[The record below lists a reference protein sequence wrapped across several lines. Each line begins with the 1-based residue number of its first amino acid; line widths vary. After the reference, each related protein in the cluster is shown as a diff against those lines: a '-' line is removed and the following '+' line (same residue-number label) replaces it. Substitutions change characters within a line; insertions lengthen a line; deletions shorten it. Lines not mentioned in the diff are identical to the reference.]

1 MGRGTWLFFL
11 VVWIQNL
18 YCNQECSRKILVVDI
33 SLIAQTIMRAGIKP
47 IRFVLLVLASLLI
60 TGEAGGSQRDSDL
73 SLWYDKPA
81 GDEWVRALPV
91 GNGRLGAMVYG
102 NPGSERIQL
111 NEDTVWA
118 GSPYRNDSPDARAA
132 LPKIRELIFKGEH
145 AQAQKLAGGTFFNG
159 PHGMM
164 YQPVG
169 DLVLSFPGHEDYQDY
184 YRELNLETAVATTRY
199 SVGGVEYIREVFA
212 SAPDQVIVVRLSAS
226 RPGSIGFTASLASPQ
241 RSTVSSRENKL
252 ILSGKTG
259 DHEGVP
265 GKVRFRAIAH
275 FEAEGGSVSAE
286 NSTVNVSG
294 ADTVTIRI
302 SIATNFRKYNDISA
316 DEQARAER
324 YLTRAGKTPYSKLLN
339 AHKADYQAWFDRMEL
354 DLGTTDAADK
364 PTDERIAAFARGA
377 DPQLIELYF
386 QFGRYLLI
394 ASSRPGTQ
402 PANLQGIWNR
412 EMQPPWD
419 SKYTLNINAEMNYW
433 PAHLTNLAELHEPLI
448 GMIKD
453 LSVTGRE
460 TARTLYGAG
469 GWVAHHNTDI
479 WRITGPVDGVFWG
492 MWPMGGAWLAHHL
505 WEHYLYTGDRE
516 YLREIYPALKGA
528 AEFYVDFLVEEPPGD
543 QPGHGRLVVVPS
555 NSPENAPQS
564 RPDVSIAAGTTMD
577 NQLVFELFSN
587 TIRAAETLGTDRRF
601 AKTLKAKRAML
612 PPMRIGRLGQLQEW
626 LEDLDSPDD
635 DHRHVSH
642 LYGLYPASLISPYRT
657 PRLFDAART
666 SLEYRGDLSTGWSM
680 GWKVN
685 LWARLQDGDRAL
697 KLIEDQLAPVGSG
710 RNPAGGG
717 TYPNLFDAH
726 PPFQIDGNFGCAAGI
741 AEMLLQSHDGA
752 IHLLPALPALW
763 KKGSVSGLR
772 ARGGFIIE
780 SLRWEEGKVVELTV
794 RSMLGGN
801 TRIRAAHELAGAN
814 GLKLKKANGPN
825 SNVFYQLVETP
836 KPQISP
842 EAESEFDS
850 AGAVKV
856 YEYDFDTRAGE
867 TYTVIGAK
875 NKSEFHTALIESL

>member
-1 MGRGTWLFFL
+1 M
-11 VVWIQNL
+11 
-18 YCNQECSRKILVVDI
+18 
-33 SLIAQTIMRAGIKP
+33 M
-47 IRFVLLVLASLLI
+47 
-60 TGEAGGSQRDSDL
+60 GEADGGQRDEDL
-73 SLWYDKPA
+73 SLRYDEPA
-81 GDEWVRALPV
+81 GDEWVRALPL

-118 GSPYRNDSPDARAA
+118 GSPHRNDSPDARAA
-132 LPKIRELIFKGEH
+132 LPKVRELIFKGEH
-145 AQAQKLAGGTFFNG
+145 VRAQKLAGETFFNG

-169 DLVLSFPGHEDYQDY
+169 DLVLSFPGHDDYRNY

-199 SVGGVEYIREVFA
+199 TVDGVEYTRKVFA

-226 RPGSIGFTASLASPQ
+226 RRGSITFTASLQSPQ
-241 RSTVSSRENKL
+241 QSTVSSHENEL

-265 GKVRFRAIAH
+265 GKIRFRATAQ
-275 FEAEGGSVSAE
+275 FEAEGGTVSADG
-286 NSTVNVSG
+286 SKVNVRG
-294 ADTVTIRI
+294 ADNVTIRI
-302 SIATNFRKYNDISA
+302 SIASNFRKYNDISA
-316 DEQARAER
+316 DERERAGRYLKRAE
-324 YLTRAGKTPYSKLLN
+324 KKPYRKLLD
-339 AHKADYQAWFDRMEL
+339 AHKTDYQAYFGRVKL
-354 DLGTTDAADK
+354 DLGATSAADK
-364 PTDERIAAFARGA
+364 STDERIAAFARGA

-394 ASSRPGTQ
+394 AGSRPGTQ

-453 LSVTGRE
+453 LSVTGRQ
-460 TARTLYGAG
+460 TARSMYGAG

-479 WRITGPVDGVFWG
+479 WRITGPVDGAFWG
-492 MWPMGGAWLAHHL
+492 MWPMGGAWLARHL

-516 YLREIYPALKGA
+516 YLREVYPALKGA
-528 AEFYVDFLVEEPPGD
+528 AEFYADFLVEEP
-543 QPGHGRLVVVPS
+543 GHGWLVVVPS

-564 RPDVSIAAGTTMD
+564 RPDISIAAGTTMD

-587 TIRAAETLGTDRRF
+587 TIRAAGILGGDRRF
-601 AKTLKAKRAML
+601 AETLKAKRAAL
-612 PPMRIGRLGQLQEW
+612 PPMQIGRLGQLQEW
-626 LEDLDSPDD
+626 MEDLDSPNDT
-635 DHRHVSH
+635 HRHVSH
-642 LYGLYPASLISPYRT
+642 LYGLYPAALISPYRT

-666 SLEYRGDLSTGWSM
+666 SLEYRGDVSTGWSM

-697 KLIEDQLAPVGSG
+697 KLIEDQLAPVGSE
-710 RNPAGGG
+710 RNAGGGG

-726 PPFQIDGNFGCAAGI
+726 PPFQIDGNFGCTAGI

-763 KKGSVSGLR
+763 DKGSVSGLR

-780 SLRWEEGKVVELTV
+780 ALQWEQGKVVELTV
-794 RSMLGGN
+794 RSTLGGN
-801 TRIRAAHELAGAN
+801 ARIRAANELTGTD
-814 GLKLKKANGPN
+814 GTKLKKANGPN
-825 SNVFYQLVETP
+825 SNAFYQLDEIP
-836 KPQISP
+836 EPLISP
-842 EAESEFDS
+842 EAEFDS
-850 AGAVKV
+850 TGAVKV
-856 YEYDFDTRAGE
+856 YEYDLDTQAGE
-867 TYTVIGAK
+867 TYTVIGATSK
-875 NKSEFHTALIESL
+875 LEFHTALIKQL